1 MILKPGT
8 RHPPTME
15 TPLSVKIKAAK
26 TESRATYLSTR
37 DLSLA
42 LWMFLYVFFPAGAC
56 VSGAN
61 EFRVLL
67 EPWRDSFGDMNV
79 AFDELDTLSHEEQ
92 EALGESRN
100 QCQAHHGHLALFL
113 EGC

>member
-1 MILKPGT
+1 MILTPGT

-15 TPLSVKIKAAK
+15 TPLNVKIKAAE
-26 TESRATYLSTR
+26 TQSRATYLSTR

-42 LWMFLYVFFPAGAC
+42 LGVFLYVFLSAGAR

-67 EPWRDSFGDMNV
+67 KPGRDSFGDVDV
-79 AFDELDTLSHEEQ
+79 AFDELDTLSHE
-92 EALGESRN
+92 
-100 QCQAHHGHLALFL
+100 
-113 EGC
+113 